1 MVTQMVV
8 QTDCRIGGE
17 GVVVQI
23 DESKFGKR
31 KVAGNRR
38 GHRVE
43 GAWVFGGVEKAGN
56 AFGNNKFFCTVVEN
70 RTAET
75 LLPL

>member
-1 MVTQMVV
+1 MVV

-17 GVVVQI
+17 GILVQI

-31 KVAGNRR
+31 KVAANRR

-43 GAWVFGGVEKAGN
+43 TQSGGGVRVWCGRKGAGKKLVKTN
-56 AFGNNKFFCTVVEN
+56 VFA
-70 RTAET
+70 
-75 LLPL
+75 PL